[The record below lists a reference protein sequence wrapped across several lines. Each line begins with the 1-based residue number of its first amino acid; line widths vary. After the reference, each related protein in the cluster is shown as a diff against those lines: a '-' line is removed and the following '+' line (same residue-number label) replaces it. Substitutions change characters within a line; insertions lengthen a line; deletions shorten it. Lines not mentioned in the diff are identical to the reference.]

1 MWVIYKADCGPVNY
15 KLVMNAS
22 TMPVPSYV
30 TLKDKKVDVNFNQMP
45 GPGTINL
52 GLLRTWKTS
61 RLGMSLFRLQSSSA
75 AQSCS
80 AFKLPNKSTSLATL
94 L

>member
-22 TMPVPSYV
+22 TKPVPSYV

-52 GLLRTWKTS
+52 GLFAYLEDFP
-61 RLGMSLFRLQSSSA
+61 FRNVTIPFTIELSSSEL
-75 AQSCS
+75 QC
-80 AFKLPNKSTSLATL
+80 L
-94 L
+94 